1 MVSLLNFVLLAPTS
15 ATESTLATA
24 TTVQSTLQSQAK
36 STNGFA
42 TTTLTQDDTIIIP
55 SPDNYGNLFL
65 SFALLFSGVVKQLMV
80 FGGYEIFRHTFFL
93 ICCFNSRVVTAID
106 VSEQPSEPILLSH
119 EILGSAGP
127 DKRESDGMQR
137 ALDWLKDKRSADYG
151 WENDTHMV
159 ILAKEVRPVN

>member
-1 MVSLLNFVLLAPTS
+1 M
-15 ATESTLATA
+15 
-24 TTVQSTLQSQAK
+24 
-36 STNGFA
+36 
-42 TTTLTQDDTIIIP
+42 
-55 SPDNYGNLFL
+55 
-65 SFALLFSGVVKQLMV
+65 
-80 FGGYEIFRHTFFL
+80 
-93 ICCFNSRVVTAID
+93 TAID

>member
-65 SFALLFSGVVKQLMV
+65 SFALFFFGCSQAIDGV
-80 FGGYEIFRHTFFL
+80 FGGYEIFRHTFF
-93 ICCFNSRVVTAID
+93 
-106 VSEQPSEPILLSH
+106 
-119 EILGSAGP
+119 
-127 DKRESDGMQR
+127 
-137 ALDWLKDKRSADYG
+137 
-151 WENDTHMV
+151 
-159 ILAKEVRPVN
+159 